1 MRRSGSIRA
10 YERLIE
16 AGMNVLIIGSGGR
29 EHALAL
35 ALRKS
40 PRLDRLFIAPGSAGA
55 AEVAEQIALDAG
67 DHRKLA
73 DFCRENAIGL
83 VVVGPEAP
91 LVAGLA
97 DELAA
102 AGIACFGPSRAAAQL
117 EGSKGFA
124 KDFCRDFSV
133 PTAAYRRFHALEP
146 ALAYLRA
153 QGAPIV
159 VKADGL
165 AAGKGVV
172 VAATLDAAEAAVTS
186 MFGGAFGA
194 AGAEVVI
201 EDVLEGE
208 EVSFFALSDGER
220 AVAFGSA
227 QDHKRVGDGD
237 TGPNTGGM
245 GAYSPAPIMT
255 EAMAARVMREIVE
268 PTIAGLRAR
277 GAPFRGVLF
286 AGLMIG
292 ANGPKLIEYNVRFG
306 DPEAEVLLARF
317 EGDLLE
323 LILSCAEGKLPET
336 PPRFSDQAALT
347 VVLAAKGYPGA
358 PLKGAEIRG
367 LDRAAALSGVTIHH
381 AGTRRVGDRIVADGG
396 RVLAV
401 TALGP
406 SVGEAQR
413 RAYAAIDLIDW
424 PEGFCRHDIGWRAV
438 ARERAAA
445 RSAMSASRDFF
456 PGFAARSIAA
466 PAGAIFA
473 RIGGSGPPLLLLH
486 GFPQTH
492 VEWRLIAPRLAEKFT
507 LVLMDL
513 RGYGGSSAPPSENG
527 EAYAKREMAK
537 DAIAVMAALGFE
549 RFSVIG
555 HDRGGRVAYRLALD
569 APERVERLAVVDIIP
584 TAEMWRSM
592 DAARA
597 MQTYHW
603 LFLAQP
609 APMPETLIRGAS
621 IAWLEHTL
629 ASWTGDKSL
638 AAFRDALDAYC
649 AAFDQDDRIHAFC
662 EDYRA
667 GATIDRRLD
676 EEDRAAGRRIVAPL
690 LALWGAKGIPSEGDN
705 PLAIWRRWA
714 ISAKGRAIKG
724 GHFLPEENPEETAT
738 ALLDFLAP
746 SR

>member
-1 MRRSGSIRA
+1 MPRARGGARR
-10 YERLIE
+10 
-16 AGMNVLIIGSGGR
+16 GR
-29 EHALAL
+29 SRGASAVAL
-35 ALRKS
+35 
-40 PRLDRLFIAPGSAGA
+40 
-55 AEVAEQIALDAG
+55 
-67 DHRKLA
+67 
-73 DFCRENAIGL
+73 
-83 VVVGPEAP
+83 
-91 LVAGLA
+91 AGLA
-97 DELAA
+97 DDLSA

-124 KDFCRDFSV
+124 KDFCREFSV
-133 PTAAYRRFHALEP
+133 PTAAYQRFHALEP
-146 ALAYLRA
+146 ALVYLRA
-153 QGAPIV
+153 KGAPIV

-172 VAATLDAAEAAVTS
+172 VAATLDEAEAAVTS
-186 MFGGAFGA
+186 MFGGVFGA

-201 EDVLEGE
+201 EELLAGE

-255 EAMAARVMREIVE
+255 EAMAARVTREIVE

-292 ANGPKLIEYNVRFG
+292 ADGPKLIEYNVRFG

-323 LILSCAEGKLPET
+323 LMLACARGKLPET
-336 PPRFSDQAALT
+336 PLRFSDQVALT

-358 PLKGAEIRG
+358 PLKGTEIRG
-367 LDRAAALSGVTIHH
+367 LDRAAASRDVIIHH
-381 AGTRRVGDRIVADGG
+381 AGTRRDGVRIVADGG

-401 TALGP
+401 TALGA
-406 SVGEAQR
+406 SVGEGYCSAIAPMSSRSTRSTTGRKRLISPVATSAGERSSAR
-413 RAYAAIDLIDW
+413 RCLRR
-424 PEGFCRHDIGWRAV
+424 PRSRLH
-438 ARERAAA
+438 REAGMNAPF
-445 RSAMSASRDFF
+445 DFF
-456 PGFAARSIAA
+456 PGFAARSIAT
-466 PAGAIFA
+466 PTGSIFA

-513 RGYGGSSAPPSENG
+513 RGCGSSSVLASENG

-537 DAIAVMAALGFE
+537 DAIAVMSTLGFE
-549 RFSVIG
+549 RFSAIG
-555 HDRGGRVAYRLALD
+555 HDRGARVAYRLALD
-569 APERVERLAVVDIIP
+569 APERVEKLAVIDIIP

-609 APMPETLIRGAS
+609 APMPETLIRGSAL
-621 IAWLEHTL
+621 AWLKHTL
-629 ASWTGDKSL
+629 ASWAGDKSL
-638 AAFRDALDAYC
+638 AAFTDALDAYC

-676 EEDRAAGRRIVAPL
+676 EEDEAAGRRIAAPL
-690 LALWGAKGIPSEGDN
+690 LALWGAKGIPSEGDD

-714 ISAKGRAIKG
+714 PKAQGRAIRG
-724 GHFLPEENPEETAT
+724 GHFLPEENPVETVA
-738 ALLDFLAP
+738 ALLDFL
-746 SR
+746 SST